1 MAAPTLIRSM
11 TRRGSSLRVACT
23 VLLVAL
29 AAAVAPFAT
38 TGAAGAAGGRVAQ
51 AQGAPPKAYIVVDAT
66 TGEVL
71 LADHEHDAFPP
82 ASIAKIMTAV
92 TAAERLPA
100 DAVINVS
107 PLAAGQPASRINMQA
122 GQHWPFEQAI
132 ASLMMASANDAAYA
146 IAENAGGSL
155 DGFVAE
161 MNQTAHRLKMKD
173 STFSDPAGLDDKTSF
188 DGGPRMS
195 AYDIAIATRNALTVP
210 EITKWAS
217 MRKYQF
223 VDPTGL
229 HRSLTNHNK
238 MLPGSTR
245 GYPWATGMKTG
256 YTERAGHTLAATA
269 TRDGRT
275 LVAVVLNTY
284 DIYGWGAQ
292 LLDQGFATPSGSGT
306 GVRLPALAV
315 SPYGARVA
323 EQQAFAAIA
332 RGTTPSPAEDT
343 TGASTSDTTGTTA
356 PATTT
361 TTHRPSSR
369 LDGDTI
375 AAQQAASDDDGG
387 GGWFTWK
394 VILPVIVVLVLAFF
408 LRRRAVRRQRV
419 RRIARQRMRAA
430 KIRSGGLTVVD
441 GRYRAG
447 DRTGPP
453 VESHVQVRPFDET
466 RRDPTGRGE
475 TGTR

>member
-1 MAAPTLIRSM
+1 MRAPTLIRSM

-23 VLLVAL
+23 ALLLVVAAGIAQL
-29 AAAVAPFAT
+29 ATSVP
-38 TGAAGAAGGRVAQ
+38 AGAAGGRIAQ
-51 AQGAPPKAYIVVDAT
+51 AQGAPPKASIVVDAT

-71 LADHEHDAFPP
+71 LADHEHDALPP

-92 TAAERLPA
+92 TASERLPA
-100 DAVINVS
+100 DAMINVS

-122 GQHWPFEQAI
+122 GQQWPFEQAM
-132 ASLMMASANDAAYA
+132 ASLMMVSANDAAYA
-146 IAENAGGSL
+146 IAEAAGGSL
-155 DGFVAE
+155 DGFVVE

-173 STFSDPAGLDDKTSF
+173 STFADPAGLDDKASF
-188 DGGPRMS
+188 NGGPRMS
-195 AYDIAIATRNALTVP
+195 AYDIAIVTRNALAVP

-217 MRKYQF
+217 MRKYAF

-229 HRSLTNHNK
+229 HRSLPNHNK

-245 GYPWATGMKTG
+245 GYQWATGMKTG
-256 YTERAGHTLAATA
+256 YTKRAGHTLAATA

-275 LVAVVLNTY
+275 LVAVVMNTY

-306 GVRLPALAV
+306 GVRLPAPAV
-315 SPYGARVA
+315 SPYGARVG
-323 EQQAFAAIA
+323 ERQAFASVA
-332 RGTTPSPAEDT
+332 RGTTPS
-343 TGASTSDTTGTTA
+343 TGAAATAPAPTGTTDSTA
-356 PATTT
+356 ATTT
-361 TTHRPSSR
+361 TARRTPSSR
-369 LDGDTI
+369 VDGDVI
-375 AAQQAASDDDGG
+375 ATQEAASDGSGG
-387 GGWFTWK
+387 GFFTPWK
-394 VILPVIVVLVLAFF
+394 VVLVAAVLLVAAF
-408 LRRRAVRRQRV
+408 LVRRHAVRRQRE

-453 VESHVQVRPFDET
+453 VESNVRIRPFDGT
-466 RRDPTGRGE
+466 SRGE